1 MIGSYSTKERFPVE
15 KKNTSK
21 FNVWAAVHSYGQ
33 FAGSILCALKH
44 SQIHHDLLISV
55 NSNVPKKFLYIQHV
69 VRK

>member
-33 FAGSILCALKH
+33 FAGSIVYFQKNCLGDNFMYVDA
-44 SQIHHDLLISV
+44 
-55 NSNVPKKFLYIQHV
+55 
-69 VRK
+69 